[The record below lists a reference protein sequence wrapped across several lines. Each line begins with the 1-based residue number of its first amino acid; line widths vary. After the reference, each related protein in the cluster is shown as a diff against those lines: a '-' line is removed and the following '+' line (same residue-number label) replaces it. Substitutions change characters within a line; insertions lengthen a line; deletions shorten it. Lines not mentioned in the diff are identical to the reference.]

1 MFKKYDVKQFD
12 YIAVLIVLALGIIGI
27 VAIASATRIYSP
39 DGTDVFMN
47 RQIFGFSSGLALMM
61 FFAFFDY
68 KWLGKLTVPI
78 YLFNLMLLAL
88 VLVAGDTTNNATR
101 WILIGPVRLQP
112 SEFAKIFIV
121 LTLAK
126 YFHLTEKHINNIFVI
141 LGGMLLVAI
150 PMALIFKQPDLSTSL
165 IMIMIFVF
173 IIYVGGISYWYVF
186 TAIAVAVPSVIFG
199 FWYIQQPGQK
209 LLEKYQVNRILSL
222 VDPSKVDS
230 SLLWQTNNSIMAIG
244 SGKLFGKGLF
254 LGKINQY
261 DYLPEPQTD
270 FIFSIIGEE
279 FGFFGCALVILLII
293 ALIIRVLWIGKDVKD
308 GYARMIIAGYV
319 AILTYQSF
327 INMGVATGVVPN
339 TGIPLPFISYGIS
352 SLWNNL
358 IAIGII
364 LNISM
369 QRKKT
374 TRESIFS
381 TTR

>member
-186 TAIAVAVPSVIFG
+186 TAIAVAVPSAIFG

>member
-39 DGTDVFMN
+39 EGTDVFMN

-186 TAIAVAVPSVIFG
+186 TAIAVAVPSAIFG